1 MMILSA
7 FLPNSSIRRILS
19 ETFDPPSSATNGLSG
34 LFVASPRYLTSFSI
48 RNPIADSAMFEA
60 IPTFEA

>member
-1 MMILSA
+1 MITLSA
-7 FLPNSSIRRILS
+7 FLAKFSIRRILS
-19 ETFDPPSSATNGLSG
+19 ETLAPPNSATNGASG
-34 LFVASPRYLTSFSI
+34 FSTTSPRYLTPFSI